1 MNYPEPTRSKA
12 ANQPAT
18 GMPMAAE
25 PTPQLAAARRGDAE
39 AFNQLTEPH
48 RGELRVHCYRILGS
62 LVEAED
68 IVQETFLRAWKR
80 LDTFQGRSTFRAW
93 LYKIATNA
101 CLDALSANRS
111 RRLLPQEHFPAADP
125 NAPIVPPAAE
135 VLWLEPYPDELL
147 MDRGATDPEA
157 RYSSAESVS
166 LAFLAALQTLPPKQ
180 RAVLILTDVLEWSA
194 REVAGLLGATEQAI
208 ASSLHRARA
217 RMAATYHGRASEASR
232 LAAASS
238 GERAL
243 LERYVRAW
251 QSADVDALVG
261 LLKEDAVLS
270 MPPSPSWYQGP
281 ESIRGF
287 AAATL
292 FADEGMF
299 GGQADGRWRLHP
311 TRANGQPAF
320 IVLQRGPSG
329 DFQPTAIHVLDLQGG
344 QLAGVTCFLDP
355 RLPAFFLAED

>member
-1 MNYPEPTRSKA
+1 MSYPGTTQSEA
-12 ANQPAT
+12 AGKPAT
-18 GMPMAAE
+18 GMPMAADAA
-25 PTPQLAAARRGDAE
+25 PQLAAARHGDAE

-68 IVQETFLRAWKR
+68 MVQETFLRAWKR

-101 CLDALSANRS
+101 CLDTLAANRS
-111 RRLLPQEHFPAADP
+111 RRLLPQDRFLAADP
-125 NAPIVPPAAE
+125 QVPIVPPATE
-135 VLWLEPYPDELL
+135 VTWLEPYPDELL
-147 MDRGATDPEA
+147 VDRGATDPEA
-157 RYSSAESVS
+157 RYSIAESVS
-166 LAFLAALQTLPPKQ
+166 LAFLAALQTLPPRQ

-194 REVAGLLGATEQAI
+194 REVAELIGATEQAI

-217 RMAATYHGRASEASR
+217 RMSATYHGHASEASP
-232 LAAASS
+232 LSAANP
-238 GERAL
+238 GQRAL

-270 MPPSPSWYQGP
+270 MPPSPSWYQGR
-281 ESIRGF
+281 EAIGGF
-287 AAATL
+287 VAATL
-292 FADEGMF
+292 FANEGMF
-299 GGQADGRWRLHP
+299 GGQADGRWRLQP

-320 IVLQRGPSG
+320 IVLQRGAAG
-329 DFQPTAIHVLDLQGG
+329 DFQPSAIHVLDLQGS

-355 RLPAFFLAED
+355 RLPGFFRVEA